1 MNAKLKN
8 ILIGLGLLT
17 AVTTGTV
24 NDVKAQ
30 NHNNRKNVKQQTE
43 QVDEEYEEED
53 PWGINQM
60 TEQEKRLRLEAIPGE
75 IEKLEKLAKER
86 EENYQIVKKY
96 IAKEFPMEKYNDENT
111 FKLPAARYIQDSLM
125 SGNKKA
131 LNAAKDSVAKEHL
144 QTEKEALE
152 IFFGFVANVSFME
165 MTGISLGFAQDLLNS
180 YVTRLV
186 NEGKLTPEQGKIV
199 AKALSTFAGDTRQIS
214 ASKRQ
219 IIVSEISSRYCRDMG
234 ELRIGR
240 QNGEINSAEYA
251 SRYAEI
257 TKIYDLL
264 ERLIKAVGN
273 ELKGSNVYN
282 CIRSLSDYAWRARV
296 AQYRFDDLRDEEAKL
311 KKSLGISE
319 PVKDST
325 NINESKSVPN
335 RGGSRGK

>member
-8 ILIGLGLLT
+8 FLVGLGLLS
-17 AVTTGTV
+17 AVTVGTV

-30 NHNNRKNVKQQTE
+30 NHNNRKNPKQQTE
-43 QVDEEYEEED
+43 QVEEAEPEEDYGISEMTDEE
-53 PWGINQM
+53 
-60 TEQEKRLRLEAIPGE
+60 KRERLAEIPKE
-75 IEKLEKLAKER
+75 LEKLEKLAKER

-131 LNAAKDSVAKEHL
+131 LNAAKDSGAKERL

-240 QNGEINSAEYA
+240 QNGEINPTEYA

-282 CIRSLSDYAWRARV
+282 CIRSLSDYAWRARI
-296 AQYRFDDLRDEEAKL
+296 AQYRFDDLRDEETKL

>member
-8 ILIGLGLLT
+8 FLVGLGLLS
-17 AVTTGTV
+17 AVTVGTA

-30 NHNNRKNVKQQTE
+30 NHNNRKNPKQQTE
-43 QVDEEYEEED
+43 QAEEAEPEEDYGISEMTDEE
-53 PWGINQM
+53 
-60 TEQEKRLRLEAIPGE
+60 KRDRLAEIPKE
-75 IEKLEKLAKER
+75 LEKLEKLAKER

-131 LNAAKDSVAKEHL
+131 LNAAKDSGAKERL

-152 IFFGFVANVSFME
+152 IFFGFVTNANFME

-257 TKIYDLL
+257 AKIYDLL

-335 RGGSRGK
+335 RSGSRGK